1 MRPRAA
7 TERVDRRPGAPSL
20 QDLRRFQPPDR
31 TRFRARGAT
40 VNPAERHQMLSALIL
55 LIIALFVAGGVSPAV
70 RWRRELRIGA
80 VLAFCIAIGWV
91 LIEIGLWW
99 AAGAR

>member
-1 MRPRAA
+1 
-7 TERVDRRPGAPSL
+7 
-20 QDLRRFQPPDR
+20 
-31 TRFRARGAT
+31 
-40 VNPAERHQMLSALIL
+40 
-55 LIIALFVAGGVSPAV
+55 
-70 RWRRELRIGA
+70 LRIGA